1 MEAKLVVIGGK
12 ANKSEVKLKLPA
24 MIGRSRDADITVS
37 HASVSRHHC
46 LVYELE
52 GALVV
57 RDNGSLNGTVID
69 GERIHE
75 ALLKPG
81 QSLTI
86 GPLTFRADYQFEGAF
101 PVLGA
106 APPGANGQ
114 AVDSQPRAASKSTES
129 AAPEFSFA
137 EEEPAAK
144 PAHREPAHREPAH
157 REPTAVES
165 PLPDVSAEE
174 EAVAGGSADGGF
186 DFLDEEV
193 APSTTSS
200 KPSFGFLKDAD
211 AGNSKAGDED
221 IDDSTAVFR
230 IADEPQ
236 PAVAKAADKA
246 SKSPPPGKPAAKSAA
261 AAAKGDDDAALD
273 DFLNS
278 LGLEE

>member
-12 ANKSEVKLKLPA
+12 ANKSVVKLKLPA

-69 GERIHE
+69 GERIQE

-86 GPLTFRADYQFEGAF
+86 GPLTFRADYNFDGEF
-101 PVLGA
+101 PLLGGE
-106 APPGANGQ
+106 PSSNGET
-114 AVDSQPRAASKSTES
+114 AASKVRPAPAPSGP
-129 AAPEFSFA
+129 AAPEISFA
-137 EEEPAAK
+137 DEEPVE
-144 PAHREPAHREPAH
+144 EPSRDEPEVA
-157 REPTAVES
+157 ES
-165 PLPDVSAEE
+165 PLPEVFDDEQ
-174 EAVAGGSADGGF
+174 EALAGDSSPGGF
-186 DFLDEEV
+186 DFLDEEP
-193 APSTTSS
+193 AASTTSS
-200 KPSFGFLKDAD
+200 KPSFSFLRD
-211 AGNSKAGDED
+211 SKVGEPQAAQEK
-221 IDDSTAVFR
+221 IEDSTEVFR
-230 IADEPQ
+230 IAGDPQ
-236 PAVAKAADKA
+236 PAATEPVAKAPSQA
-246 SKSPPPGKPAAKSAA
+246 KPAAKSKAA
-261 AAAKGDDDAALD
+261 ATQGDDDAALD